1 MVLALLGILEAHL
14 QDALN
19 LRTGVDIGIVGHV
32 VVLVFLTEIHTT
44 RELADNDEVGSTNEF
59 VLQRTL
65 MQKAGE
71 GGHGPYVGKEPEL
84 LAHGE
89 KSLLRS
95 DRRGG
100 IVVVAQVAHGS
111 KEHRIGSHAH
121 IVSGIGIRV
130 ANEVDG
136 MCTTDGFFVFEFMM
150 ESLCNGIEDSNSLRH
165 DLRSDAITRQY
176 SDFQLHSSFIKLV
189 MSIYDCIEFLHLSAL
204 ALMRGKNGV

>member
-1 MVLALLGILEAHL
+1 
-14 QDALN
+14 
-19 LRTGVDIGIVGHV
+19 
-32 VVLVFLTEIHTT
+32 
-44 RELADNDEVGSTNEF
+44 
-59 VLQRTL
+59 
-65 MQKAGE
+65 MQKARE
-71 GGHGPYVGKEPEL
+71 GGHGPYVGKQSEL

-89 KSLLRS
+89 ESLLRS

-100 IVVVAQVAHGS
+100 IVVITQVAHGS
-111 KEHRIGSHAH
+111 KEYRISSHAH
-121 IVSGIGIRV
+121 IVSGVGIRI

-165 DLRSDAITRQY
+165 DLRSDTITRQY